1 MTKPHKSQP
10 RKRPRAP
17 RAMQRPDAIAF
28 TVEGFQAL
36 GGPGKTK
43 IYELR
48 LDALQG
54 RDRPDIDQWRLRARV
69 SERQGSHRL
78 TQNAAC

>member
-43 IYELR
+43 IYELGKAGV
-48 LDALQG
+48 LTLFKDAIG
-54 RDRPDIDQWRLRARV
+54 RTLINGDSGRAYLSV
-69 SERQGSHRL
+69 KEA
-78 TQNAAC
+78 TA